1 MTSIDD
7 LQKSAD
13 NERPRGPTGLPITIT
28 AYVTLFA
35 DTYLVLAS
43 LASRMMKEAYASYLL
58 PFSGDKNS
66 DETHLTVLTIATW
79 TAVLA
84 VGCLSS
90 RRRSSNDNYS
100 AAVVWIVLVL
110 AIPWL
115 FVLIPTTL
123 TTLNWAKQL
132 FLYGP

>member
-1 MTSIDD
+1 MTAIDD
-7 LQKSAD
+7 SQKSGD
-13 NERPRGPTGLPITIT
+13 NEPLQVARASPFTIA
-28 AYVTLFA
+28 AYVTLLA

-43 LASRMMKEAYASYLL
+43 LASRMMKEAYSSYLL
-58 PFSGDKNS
+58 PFSGDRNPDKT
-66 DETHLTVLTIATW
+66 DLMVLIIATW
-79 TAVLA
+79 TAVLV